1 MIQRVQ
7 SIWLLLATLTLISL
21 LFLPLITKN
30 VTGAEYSIYTNGL
43 HLKTNDVA
51 GNGTTIAPFLPLMIA
66 NLAVAAICFF
76 NIFAFKNRAAQKRI
90 ASVSIVLVL
99 VLAAWSSVYGQELPG
114 GLTNASV
121 GSGAILLLLAIVF
134 CALAIRGIRKD
145 EQLLRSADR
154 LR

>member
-30 VTGAEYSIYTNGL
+30 VTGTEYSIYTNGL
-43 HLKTNDVA
+43 HVKANDVS
-51 GNGTTIAPFLPLMIA
+51 GNAVTLTPFLPLMIA
-66 NLAVAAICFF
+66 NLVIAAICFF
-76 NIFAFKNRAAQKRI
+76 NIFAFKSRAAQKRI

-99 VLAAWSSVYGQELPG
+99 VLAGWSSVYGQELPG

>member
-30 VTGAEYSIYTNGL
+30 ADDTAYSIYTNGL
-43 HLKTNDVA
+43 HVKTKAVT
-51 GNGTTIAPFLPLMIA
+51 GTGVTLTPFLPLMVA
-66 NLAVAAICFF
+66 NIVLAAICFF
-76 NIFAFKNRAAQKRI
+76 NIFAFKNRTAQKRI
-90 ASVSIVLVL
+90 ASLSIVLVL
-99 VLAAWSSVYGQELPG
+99 ALAAWSSSYGTELPG

-121 GSGAILLLLAIVF
+121 GSGAILLLLAIIF

>member
-30 VTGAEYSIYTNGL
+30 VDATAYSIYTNGL
-43 HLKTNDVA
+43 HQKTNA
-51 GNGTTIAPFLPLMIA
+51 ASGNGLIIEPFLPLMIA
-66 NLAVAAICFF
+66 NIALAAICFF
-76 NIFAFKNRAAQKRI
+76 NIFAFKNRSAQKRI
-90 ASVSIVLVL
+90 AAVSIVLVL
-99 VLAAWSSVYGQELPG
+99 VLAGWSSVYGQHLPG

-121 GSGAILLLLAIVF
+121 GSGAILLLLAIIF

>member
-30 VTGAEYSIYTNGL
+30 VNGTEFSIYTNGL
-43 HLKTNDVA
+43 HQKTNSATGSGLTVE
-51 GNGTTIAPFLPLMIA
+51 PFMPLMISNIA
-66 NLAVAAICFF
+66 IAVICFI
-76 NIFAFKNRAAQKRI
+76 NIFSFRNRTIQKRI
-90 ASVSIVLVL
+90 AAVSMILIIAL
-99 VLAAWSSVYGQELPG
+99 GFWCSIYGQKIPG
-114 GLTNASV
+114 GLSNASV
-121 GSGAILLLLAIVF
+121 GAGLFLLVFALLF
-134 CALAIRGIRKD
+134 CGLAIRGIRKD